1 MKTLEQTK
9 QAVEEHAFNL
19 LSQMKIEIEKQK
31 GELSVHWTVEYR
43 KAIID
48 EYMGSALFFGGDLE
62 HATDEQCIR
71 SHFEET
77 VLGDNDVCEKVFASF
92 VDDNELYEFY
102 ELSDTVFIDEARN
115 MQHDVID
122 FLVEKHI

>member
-9 QAVEEHAFNL
+9 QTVEEYAFNL

-43 KAIID
+43 KEIID
-48 EYMGSALFFGGDLE
+48 GYMGLPLVFGGDLE
-62 HATDEQCIR
+62 HVTDEQCIR
-71 SHFEET
+71 SHFEGI
-77 VLGDNDVCEKVFASF
+77 VFGDNDVCEKVLVSF
-92 VDDNELYEFY
+92 VEDNELNEFF

-122 FLVEKHI
+122 FLVEEHI